1 MKGLAVSPQLNSLPQ
16 GEEDAKRHV
25 RVDDGFHVGSNR
37 AASLI
42 SPRFI
47 SGRQRNLCK
56 SGFALPSTASAVIS
70 PKNRAHF
77 NSCPQSPVEIT
88 KIQHV
93 RSAPIQKS
101 SYFLLQK
108 MQTSRQ
114 PQPPSTR

>member
-1 MKGLAVSPQLNSLPQ
+1 MTGLTVSPQLNSLPQ

-70 PKNRAHF
+70 PKTGANL
-77 NSCPQSPVEIT
+77 NPCPQSPVEIT
-88 KIQHV
+88 KFE
-93 RSAPIQKS
+93 RFGSAAIQKS
-101 SYFLLQK
+101 PSFVSQY
-108 MQTSRQ
+108 MQTRV
-114 PQPPSTR
+114 